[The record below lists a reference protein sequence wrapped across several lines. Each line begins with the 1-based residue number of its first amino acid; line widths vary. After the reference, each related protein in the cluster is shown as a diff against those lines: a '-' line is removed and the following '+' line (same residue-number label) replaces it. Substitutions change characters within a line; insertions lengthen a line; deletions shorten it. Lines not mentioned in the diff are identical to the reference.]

1 MANLQTQIT
10 ALAGSTTNALQWAN
24 DGIKAVVDRVSSIDP
39 DSRSLFASSVS
50 ADQNLGSVT
59 NINANGGTISSSG
72 NTVRIVHTGYKQDG
86 TTATTVKVHI
96 KSGSN
101 IIAKLDAN
109 EEITLE
115 EIGSTLTFATA
126 DNTEVGVDWHTVS
139 GTAYVSI
146 ADGDHVISVS
156 RGNKIAIEI
165 PPEKRF
171 AANEA
176 TSLQKATVDYPQ
188 FYKLNQ
194 KLYVLPTPTSSAQ
207 LSVSKTGYTTLTAL
221 TGTTIANFPAT
232 LVPVVVSYT
241 AMKSL
246 NEKMV
251 GYTGLSGLVLSLPSV
266 PPLPALAFSV
276 TDTLSSIDKTE
287 ITNVAL
293 PVYESVADPNI
304 TAIDLSSLGSPVLPT
319 SPSFVYEDAQ
329 LQKFFSDLTVGFST
343 SAPSYT
349 PPPMKEINFSKITS
363 LIETDEDIEL
373 AQAKLSE
380 EQTKVQ
386 EYSAKVQDSMNTFN
400 KENAEYQVQYQKAV
414 QEFESNVNRRMQEMQ
429 ISSNLELQN
438 KAKSLEKDVSEYSS
452 TLQRFTQD
460 LQKYQS
466 DINKEVQEWTLNN
479 LNVTFTKWQSDLQHS
494 INEYQARVG
503 TTLQK
508 YSSDIGKMGAITQ
521 TEANKLGANL
531 QKDSAKNG
539 IELQKFSSA
548 LQKYTQNAQTLIA
561 EFNVKMQKSQIEYQ
575 WYEKQFALAQQQYEK
590 GFEPFMIR
598 RQLYGKQN

>member
-10 ALAGSTTNALQWAN
+10 ALAGSATNALQWAN

-59 NINANGGTISSSG
+59 NINANGGTISSNG
-72 NTVRIVHTGYKQDG
+72 NTVRILHTGYKQDG

-96 KSGSN
+96 KSGNN

-126 DNTEVGVDWHTVS
+126 NMTEVGVDWHTVS
-139 GTAYVSI
+139 GTSYVSI
-146 ADGDHVISVS
+146 SDGDHVISVS

-176 TSLQKATVDYPQ
+176 TSLQKATNDYPQ

-221 TGTTIANFPAT
+221 TGTSIANFPAT
-232 LVPVVVSYT
+232 LVPVVVSYA

-293 PVYESVADPNI
+293 PVYESVADPTI
-304 TAIDLSSLGSPVLPT
+304 TAIDLSTFGSPVLPT

-386 EYSAKVQDSMNTFN
+386 EYSAKVQDSMNSFN

-479 LNVTFTKWQSDLQHS
+479 LNFTFTKWQSDLQHS
-494 INEYQARVG
+494 INEYQAKVG

-508 YSSDIGKMGAITQ
+508 YSSDIGKMGTITQ